1 MAPDRVMLLAP
12 PFDMAQAE
20 VVASSEDAL
29 SGHTYARDGR
39 FLFAGRSTRGAS
51 GGPRRQDILAWSL
64 GGAQPVLHVLAGDVD
79 PEDPLTQPGRVM
91 TRRTGNG
98 VVWAIVSR
106 DGTAAFLEGDGFK
119 ADFRPRPFIDRVTI
133 VSAEKTRLFEGS
145 ADSYDRPLAALDD
158 ELSV

>member
-29 SGHTYARDGR
+29 SGHTYA
-39 FLFAGRSTRGAS
+39 
-51 GGPRRQDILAWSL
+51 
-64 GGAQPVLHVLAGDVD
+64 
-79 PEDPLTQPGRVM
+79 
-91 TRRTGNG
+91 
-98 VVWAIVSR
+98 R